1 MAEVKVLHMYKS
13 PPKEEKLIIRDG
25 ARLSEVLYKL
35 GIRYDTAIVALNNTI
50 VHDLDKIRVSDKVEV
65 TILDILDG
73 G

>member
-25 ARLSEVLYKL
+25 VRLSEILYKL